1 MLGADIARSGR
12 VFEMQKDI
20 IDIYCILWIFIM
32 NSCINHVFG
41 SFPLSISSLKI
52 ALVIL
57 GETP

>member
-1 MLGADIARSGR
+1 MRGADIARSGR
-12 VFEMQKDI
+12 LFEMQKDI

-32 NSCINHVFG
+32 NSCINQTCLVHF
-41 SFPLSISSLKI
+41 LCLSSLKI